1 MKLALSVV
9 HRDAPKKKNRTHAA
23 PAKDK
28 PLARQM
34 RKLRRHYDR
43 LSAMAARLQGRPVPK
58 PGVAL
63 QIAMAALMKQENM
76 TRRAAAVQLLRELSA
91 SKRGHGTGGDLRA
104 SELASDVAAGE
115 WEA

>member
-1 MKLALSVV
+1 MRLAQLPQVQAAK
-9 HRDAPKKKNRTHAA
+9 RKNRTHAV
-23 PAKDK
+23 PREK

-63 QIAMAALMKQENM
+63 QIAMAALMKQTGC
-76 TRRAAAVQLLRELSA
+76 TRRAAAVQLLRELAA
-91 SKRGHGTGGDLRA
+91 SKRGDSSSGGMQRA
-104 SELASDVAAGE
+104 AELAIVEREGE